1 MQGTGDSR
9 QANTFKNEGNGL
21 FQAGQYAAAESKYSQ
36 AILADDSIAA
46 LYTNRALARLKL
58 RLWDSAIDDCQ
69 TCLKINSESMK
80 AYYYMAQAQVELGN
94 FDDALLTAKQARNL
108 CVQTNDK
115 SLGQVT
121 VLVLR
126 CKKERW
132 EHMDKWRK
140 REDLSLEGDM
150 IAAIR
155 READDMIKTTEDA
168 FERRDI
174 TQEYEAKILAVQEVF
189 ERSREN
195 DDKKRV
201 VPDWM
206 ICDITFNVFV
216 DPVVTKSGKSYERS
230 AILEHLR
237 LSRTDPLTRETL
249 TPLDL
254 RPNIALREACN
265 AFLEE
270 NGWAADY

>member
-1 MQGTGDSR
+1 
-9 QANTFKNEGNGL
+9 
-21 FQAGQYAAAESKYSQ
+21 
-36 AILADDSIAA
+36 
-46 LYTNRALARLKL
+46 
-58 RLWDSAIDDCQ
+58 
-69 TCLKINSESMK
+69 MK

-94 FDDALLTAKQARNL
+94 FDDALPTAKQARNL
-108 CVQTNDK
+108 CVLTNDK

-121 VLVLR
+121 ILVLR

-132 EHMDKWRK
+132 EHMDRRRK

-155 READDMIKTTEDA
+155 READEMIKTTDDA

-174 TQEYEAKILAVQEVF
+174 TQEYEAKILAVQKVF

-216 DPVVTKSGKSYERS
+216 DPVVVSLIRKLVIDRQRFYANQFLETNRPSQERVMS
-230 AILEHLR
+230 VR
-237 LSRTDPLTRETL
+237 LSSNIYDFHGPIPL
-249 TPLDL
+249 PAM
-254 RPNIALREACN
+254 P
-265 AFLEE
+265 
-270 NGWAADY
+270 

>member
-1 MQGTGDSR
+1 
-9 QANTFKNEGNGL
+9 
-21 FQAGQYAAAESKYSQ
+21 
-36 AILADDSIAA
+36 
-46 LYTNRALARLKL
+46 
-58 RLWDSAIDDCQ
+58 
-69 TCLKINSESMK
+69 
-80 AYYYMAQAQVELGN
+80 MAQAQVELGN
-94 FDDALLTAKQARNL
+94 FDDALPTAKQARNL

-132 EHMDKWRK
+132 EHMDRRRK

-150 IAAIR
+150 VTAIR
-155 READDMIKTTEDA
+155 READEMIKTTDDA

-174 TQEYEAKILAVQEVF
+174 TQEYEAKILAVQKVF

-216 DPVVTKSGKSYERS
+216 DPVVVSNIGHLVIDRLLVYANRSLETNRPSQERVMS
-230 AILEHLR
+230 VR
-237 LSRTDPLTRETL
+237 LSSSTYDFHGPI
-249 TPLDL
+249 P
-254 RPNIALREACN
+254 
-265 AFLEE
+265 
-270 NGWAADY
+270 